1 MKSDLHKYQ
10 IDRSFS
16 LQKIAENLG
25 LNAKQLKDFHNTN
38 SLPHEWIK
46 DDDTFPQWLE
56 CLYIPDSEINLIE
69 NKKRRESLDFVSLK
83 QASIDKSKYKI
94 NQKIDLQ
101 ISGNSMID
109 SETEIIWEVS
119 KRKEENSFYSDIKQV
134 SHQVKYIK
142 SIYRQFAEYMQ
153 KFNKPL
159 EHLVI
164 EITDAGN
171 IQSVANQDE
180 IWSNWVVLRKS
191 LETETDN
198 TIEEKNILEGG
209 DKDFQD
215 TLPLIK
221 NNILYNLFFNDCYS
235 DYNVTGKF
243 VEQKKE
249 QYNSQAFNNEKVNI
263 TVKRKVEK
271 EGDIAK
277 IKFLCES
284 DSDHNEHLKEIYNSR
299 LKEFLKENYDY
310 SLIWSIEYHFDI
322 EKGMMLFCQSKIKER
337 TSSNYIHSME
347 HKIELI

>member
-1 MKSDLHKYQ
+1 MKSDLHKYH
-10 IDRSFS
+10 IDKSFN
-16 LQKIAENLG
+16 LQKIAEILG
-25 LNAKQLKDFHNTN
+25 LEVKQLKDFHNAN
-38 SLPHEWIK
+38 SSPHEWIK
-46 DDDTFPQWLE
+46 DDNQFPTWLNH
-56 CLYIPDSEINLIE
+56 LYIPDSEINLIE
-69 NKKRRESLDFVSLK
+69 NKKRRESLDFVSLR
-83 QASIDKSKYKI
+83 QAEIIQSKYKI
-94 NQKIDLQ
+94 NHKIDLQ
-101 ISGNSMID
+101 VSGNSMID

-119 KRKEENSFYSDIKQV
+119 KRKGENSFYSDITQV

-159 EHLVI
+159 EHLVV
-164 EITDAGN
+164 EMTNAGI

-180 IWSNWVVLRKS
+180 IWYNWVLLRKS
-191 LETETDN
+191 LETETSN

-209 DKDFQD
+209 DKDFKD

-221 NNILYNLFFNDCYS
+221 NNILYNLFFNDCYR
-235 DYNVTGKF
+235 DYNQTGKF
-243 VEQKKE
+243 IEEEKR
-249 QYNSQAFNNEKVNI
+249 QYNSQAFSNEKVNI

-271 EGDIAK
+271 EGNIAK
-277 IKFLCES
+277 IKFLCEGN
-284 DSDHNEHLKEIYNSR
+284 SDHNQHLQEIYNSR

-337 TSSNYIHSME
+337 ASSNYIHSME

>member
-1 MKSDLHKYQ
+1 MKSDLYKYQ
-10 IDRSFS
+10 IDRSS
-16 LQKIAENLG
+16 NLQKIAENLG
-25 LNAKQLKDFHNTN
+25 LNVKQLKEFHNNN

-46 DDDTFPQWLE
+46 DDDKFPTWLHY
-56 CLYIPDSEINLIE
+56 LYIPDSEINLIE
-69 NKKRRESLDFVSLK
+69 NKKQKESLDFVSLK
-83 QASIDKSKYKI
+83 QIQIDTAKYKI
-94 NQKIDLQ
+94 NQKNDLRV
-101 ISGNSMID
+101 SGNSMID

-119 KRKEENSFYSDIKQV
+119 KQKKQNVFFSDIRQV

-159 EHLVI
+159 EHLFV
-164 EITDAGN
+164 EMTNAGG
-171 IQSVANQDE
+171 IQSIANQDE
-180 IWSNWVVLRKS
+180 IWSNWILLRKS
-191 LETETDN
+191 LETEN
-198 TIEEKNILEGG
+198 SSSIEEKNILEGG
-209 DKDFQD
+209 DIDFRD

-221 NNILYNLFFNDCYS
+221 NNILYNLFFNDCYQ
-235 DYNVTGKF
+235 DYNQTGKF
-243 VEQKKE
+243 IEEKKK

-271 EGDIAK
+271 EGNVAK

-284 DSDHNEHLKEIYNSR
+284 DSDNNQHLKEIYNSR

-322 EKGMMLFCQSKIKER
+322 EKGMMFFCQSKIKEKV
-337 TSSNYIHSME
+337 SSNYIHSME